1 MATIE
6 IRNPD
11 AAIAKCGEI
20 IGKVAQAKATA
31 QKLDGTLSKVKS
43 QWETTGLDKQSF
55 TKELETQITKLET
68 INAAVEKLARV
79 VENYARQNKATSSKS
94 A

>member
-1 MATIE
+1 MASIE

-20 IGKVAQAKATA
+20 ASKVVQAKATA
-31 QKLDGTLSKVKS
+31 QKLESTLSTVKS
-43 QWETTGLDKQSF
+43 QWETTGVDKQSF
-55 TKELETQITKLET
+55 TTELETQITKLQT
-68 INAAVEKLARV
+68 INNAVEKLAGV
-79 VENYARQNKATSSKS
+79 VEYYARQNKATSSKS